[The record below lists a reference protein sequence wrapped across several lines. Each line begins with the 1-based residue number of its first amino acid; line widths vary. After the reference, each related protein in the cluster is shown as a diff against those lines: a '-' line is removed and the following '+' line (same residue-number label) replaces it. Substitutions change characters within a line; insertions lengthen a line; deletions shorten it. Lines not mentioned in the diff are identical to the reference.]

1 MLDVGTDA
9 TYNLHHVERLHGF
22 VHGDVQGVG
31 FRDNVQRRARELGL
45 QGSVRNRR
53 DGAVEVVA
61 EGSREALDRLRQGLE
76 EAPGWPPWSASK
88 SPRNHAPG
96 RSTDSGSPTEK
107 PMFGAPRA

>member
-1 MLDVGTDA
+1 MAARIRAV
-9 TYNLHHVERLHGF
+9 

-76 EAPGWPPWSASK
+76 EGPRMASVERVEVTEE
-88 SPRNHAPG
+88 P
-96 RSTDSGSPTEK
+96 STGEFDGFRVTY
-107 PMFGAPRA
+107 